1 MAYKIKLE
9 SIDSLTEYEDNPRNN
24 EEAVGK
30 VADSIKQYG
39 FRVPIVVDQDKV
51 ILAGH
56 TRLKAAKLL
65 GLKKVPVHT
74 AEDLTEEQKTAF
86 RIMDNK
92 SGEAATWDKDLLS
105 KEFQV
110 LAESDFDMML
120 TGFDDTEIQK
130 LTTDVLEF
138 EPADDANFDDNYAS
152 LDDIQNSNVRMVNL
166 FLNTETEP
174 QFQEMVGALKDTWG
188 LDNLTDTVYD
198 AVKKCYENT
207 NT

>member
-1 MAYKIKLE
+1 
-9 SIDSLTEYEDNPRNN
+9 
-24 EEAVGK
+24 
-30 VADSIKQYG
+30 
-39 FRVPIVVDQDKV
+39 
-51 ILAGH
+51 
-56 TRLKAAKLL
+56 
-65 GLKKVPVHT
+65 
-74 AEDLTEEQKTAF
+74 
-86 RIMDNK
+86 
-92 SGEAATWDKDLLS
+92 
-105 KEFQV
+105 
-110 LAESDFDMML
+110 ML